1 MVSAARNIYD
11 SQGQASQG
19 KRVKAQRNTRE
30 LDVLPIARPFH
41 MQAEPLARIKQ
52 SRLLFFKPHGYDT
65 VSQHSNLGIL
75 RLSFFRA

>member
-52 SRLLFFKPHGYDT
+52 SRLLFFLSPMDT
-65 VSQHSNLGIL
+65 TRFLNTVIWV
-75 RLSFFRA
+75 FCA